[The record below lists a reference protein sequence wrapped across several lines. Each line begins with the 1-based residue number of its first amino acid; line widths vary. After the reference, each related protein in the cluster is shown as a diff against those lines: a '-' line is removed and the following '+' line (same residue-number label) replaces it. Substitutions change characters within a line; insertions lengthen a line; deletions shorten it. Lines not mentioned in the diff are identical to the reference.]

1 MKIRLALLAVPFL
14 ALACSDAEQATLL
27 EPPAIAAD
35 VTTEGLVTQCI
46 QVTFTCAKNVTSG
59 WVEYRISPNGP
70 TTPFA
75 LNCEVGRR
83 IHEHLSPQLGVF
95 VEFDIIG
102 APTSCGTKTYH
113 HPLPVRTKCTVNGRD
128 AGGKGLG
135 KLVAKYV
142 KGEC

>member
-14 ALACSDAEQATLL
+14 ALACNDAEQATLL

-59 WVEYRISPNGP
+59 WVYYRLTPNGVDES
-70 TTPFA
+70 F
-75 LNCEVGRR
+75 NCVDGGGRR
-83 IHEHLSPQLGVF
+83 IHNLGPQNGIT
-95 VEFDIIG
+95 VEFDILG
-102 APTSCGTKTYH
+102 APASCEIFTYH

-128 AGGKGLG
+128 VGGKGLG

>member
-14 ALACSDAEQATLL
+14 ALACNDAEQATLL

-46 QVTFTCAKNVTSG
+46 QVTLTCAKNVTSG
-59 WVEYRISPNGP
+59 WVYYRVTPNG
-70 TTPFA
+70 A
-75 LNCEVGRR
+75 DESLNCV
-83 IHEHLSPQLGVF
+83 
-95 VEFDIIG
+95 
-102 APTSCGTKTYH
+102 A
-113 HPLPVRTKCTVNGRD
+113 KCTVNGRD
-128 AGGKGLG
+128 VGGKGLA

>member
-35 VTTEGLVTQCI
+35 VTTEGLVTQCL
-46 QVTFTCAKNVTSG
+46 QVTLTCARNVTSG
-59 WVEYRISPNGP
+59 WVYYQIQPSG
-70 TTPFA
+70 TTSNN
-75 LNCEVGRR
+75 NCVDGGGTR
-83 IHEHLSPQLGVF
+83 IHYQSVAQQGVE
-95 VEFDIIG
+95 VRFDITG
-102 APTSCGTKTYH
+102 APISCEEELYH
-113 HPLPVRTKCTVNGRD
+113 LGIPVRTKCTVNGRD
-128 AGGKGLG
+128 VGGKGLA